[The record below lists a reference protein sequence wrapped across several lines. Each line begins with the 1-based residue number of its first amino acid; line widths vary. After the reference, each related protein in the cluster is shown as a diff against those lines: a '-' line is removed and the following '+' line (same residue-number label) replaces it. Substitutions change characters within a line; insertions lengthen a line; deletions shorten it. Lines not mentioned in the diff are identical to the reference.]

1 MTGEPRSRR
10 CRDNPSVKGLAY
22 PLGGIV
28 GAPAPDE
35 GATTS
40 IVQRESETC
49 GNCGFNV
56 QTNSH
61 ALFYRLTGNLLGML
75 TVADRQP
82 DAFSTWQP
90 AGDVSSLL
98 AVPLA
103 TTSFR
108 VRFTSLAARGTWQV
122 DDLVVDPWV
131 MRG

>member
-1 MTGEPRSRR
+1 
-10 CRDNPSVKGLAY
+10 
-22 PLGGIV
+22 
-28 GAPAPDE
+28 
-35 GATTS
+35 
-40 IVQRESETC
+40 
-49 GNCGFNV
+49 
-56 QTNSH
+56 
-61 ALFYRLTGNLLGML
+61 ML

-90 AGDVSSLL
+90 TGDVTSLL

-108 VRFTSLAARGTWQV
+108 VGFTSLAARGTWQV